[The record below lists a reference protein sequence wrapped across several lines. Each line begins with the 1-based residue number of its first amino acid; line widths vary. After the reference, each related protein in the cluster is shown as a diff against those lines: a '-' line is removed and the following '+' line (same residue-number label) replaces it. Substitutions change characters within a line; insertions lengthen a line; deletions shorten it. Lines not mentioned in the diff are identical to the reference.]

1 MDKWLAAASALG
13 GLAAIGGL
21 IDLAMYQA
29 EKDRLKARLEDW
41 WLRFTDVR
49 WSNFGRHEAE
59 LAIEIIDRRAG
70 PRLWSW
76 KRWRFAAYVSF
87 AVAVLTAVWVC
98 LRAVWSGADVDLG
111 LSGDLKSPI
120 ARLSLGIFALS
131 LFAAFAISL
140 SVTRYVAV
148 LAARLST
155 TPVRTVLSF
164 TVLLVV
170 HVLLLIY
177 WSVVI
182 YGLQA
187 ALVVVVMRGL
197 TLLGVTG
204 FAFFPDSE
212 LAQRIFDVFSSL
224 FWPDQDREGIK
235 VAPVMWSAL
244 FSLSH
249 TKPFSVSIVWLY
261 AFKVAM
267 DIVANGLRILLAL
280 VFLSSFLFRPLI
292 QAPISRLWYG
302 AMASDRPPV
311 FTLLFGTAGAIIGA
325 VQVMAG

>member
-29 EKDRLKARLEDW
+29 EKDRLKACLEDW
-41 WLRFTDVR
+41 WLRFSDVR
-49 WSNFGRHEAE
+49 WSNFGRREAA

-76 KRWRFAAYVSF
+76 KRWRFAAYVSL
-87 AVAVLTAVWVC
+87 AVAVLTAVWVF
-98 LRAVWSGADVDLG
+98 LRALWSDVDLD
-111 LSGDLKSPI
+111 LSHDLQLPI
-120 ARLSLGIFALS
+120 ARLTLGIFALS
-131 LFAAFAISL
+131 IFVAFAISL
-140 SVTRYVAV
+140 SVTRCVAI
-148 LAARLST
+148 LAARVST
-155 TPVRTVLSF
+155 TPLRTALSF

-177 WSVVI
+177 WSVVV

-187 ALVVVVMRGL
+187 ALVVVLMRCL
-197 TLLGVTG
+197 TLLGVQG
-204 FAFFPDSE
+204 FAFFSDGD
-212 LAQRIFDVFSSL
+212 LVQRIFDVFSSL
-224 FWPDQDREGIK
+224 FWPDQNREGIK

-249 TKPFSVSIVWLY
+249 TKFTVLVVWLY

-302 AMASDRPPV
+302 AMASGRPV

-325 VQVMAG
+325 AQVLAG

>member
-49 WSNFGRHEAE
+49 WSNFGRREAE

-76 KRWRFAAYVSF
+76 QRWRFAAYVSL

-98 LRAVWSGADVDLG
+98 LRALWSDADLDL
-111 LSGDLKSPI
+111 SRDLEVPI
-120 ARLSLGIFALS
+120 GRLALGIFALS
-131 LFAAFAISL
+131 IFVAFAISL

-148 LAARLST
+148 LAARVST
-155 TPVRTVLSF
+155 TPVRTALSF
-164 TVLLVV
+164 AVLLVV

-177 WSVVI
+177 WSVFI

-187 ALVVVVMRGL
+187 ALVVVLMRCL
-197 TLLGVTG
+197 TLLGVEG
-204 FAFFPDSE
+204 FAFFSDGD
-212 LAQRIFDVFSSL
+212 LAQRIFEVFSSL
-224 FWPDQDREGIK
+224 FWPDQEREGLK

-249 TKPFSVSIVWLY
+249 TKFTVTIVWLY

-280 VFLSSFLFRPLI
+280 VFLSSFLLKPLI

-302 AMASDRPPV
+302 AMASDRPV
-311 FTLLFGTAGAIIGA
+311 FTLLFGTTGAIIGA
-325 VQVMAG
+325 IQVLAG

>member
-1 MDKWLAAASALG
+1 M
-13 GLAAIGGL
+13 
-21 IDLAMYQA
+21 
-29 EKDRLKARLEDW
+29 
-41 WLRFTDVR
+41 
-49 WSNFGRHEAE
+49 
-59 LAIEIIDRRAG
+59 
-70 PRLWSW
+70 
-76 KRWRFAAYVSF
+76 
-87 AVAVLTAVWVC
+87 
-98 LRAVWSGADVDLG
+98 
-111 LSGDLKSPI
+111 
-120 ARLSLGIFALS
+120 
-131 LFAAFAISL
+131 AFAISL

-148 LAARLST
+148 LAARVST
-155 TPVRTVLSF
+155 TPVRTALSF

-187 ALVVVVMRGL
+187 ALIVVLMRGL
-197 TLLGVTG
+197 TLLGVEG
-204 FAFFPDSE
+204 FDFFSDGD
-212 LAQRIFDVFSSL
+212 LGQRIVDVFRSL
-224 FWPDQDREGIK
+224 FWPDQEREGLK

-249 TKPFSVSIVWLY
+249 TKFTVTIVWLY

-302 AMASDRPPV
+302 AMASDRPV
-311 FTLLFGTAGAIIGA
+311 FTLLFGTTGAIIGA
-325 VQVMAG
+325 IQVLAGLTPQPAWKPSIWIGAPSGFEVPGRLCRPPGITAARSHALSSLDRARARPDRQCVRSPHVRDYALLGRRPS

>member
-49 WSNFGRHEAE
+49 WSNFGRREAE
-59 LAIEIIDRRAG
+59 LAIEIIDRWAG

-76 KRWRFAAYVSF
+76 KRWRFAAYVSI

-98 LRAVWSGADVDLG
+98 LRALWSDVDHFDLPQ
-111 LSGDLKSPI
+111 DLKSPMV
-120 ARLSLGIFALS
+120 RLALGIFALS
-131 LFAAFAISL
+131 IFVAFAISL

-148 LAARLST
+148 LAARVST
-155 TPVRTVLSF
+155 TPVRTALSV

-187 ALVVVVMRGL
+187 ALIVVLMRGL
-197 TLLGVTG
+197 TLLGVEG
-204 FAFFPDSE
+204 FAFFSDGD
-212 LAQRIFDVFSSL
+212 LGQRIVDVFRSL
-224 FWPDQDREGIK
+224 FWPDQEREGLK

-249 TKPFSVSIVWLY
+249 TKFTVTIVWLY

-302 AMASDRPPV
+302 AMASDRPV
-311 FTLLFGTAGAIIGA
+311 FTLLFGTTGAIIGA
-325 VQVMAG
+325 IQVLAG

>member
-29 EKDRLKARLEDW
+29 EKDKLKARLEDW

-49 WSNFGRHEAE
+49 WSNFGRREAE

-76 KRWRFAAYVSF
+76 KRWRFAAYVSL

-98 LRAVWSGADVDLG
+98 LRALWSDVDLD
-111 LSGDLKSPI
+111 LSRDLKSPI
-120 ARLSLGIFALS
+120 ASLALGIFGLS
-131 LFAAFAISL
+131 IFVAFAISL

-148 LAARLST
+148 LAARVST
-155 TPVRTVLSF
+155 TPVRTALSF

-187 ALVVVVMRGL
+187 ALIVVLMRGL
-197 TLLGVTG
+197 TVLGVEG
-204 FAFFPDSE
+204 FAFFSDGD
-212 LAQRIFDVFSSL
+212 LDQRIVDVFRSL
-224 FWPDQDREGIK
+224 FWPDQEREGLK

-249 TKPFSVSIVWLY
+249 TNFGVPVVWLY

-302 AMASDRPPV
+302 AMASDRPV

-325 VQVMAG
+325 VQVLAG

>member
-29 EKDRLKARLEDW
+29 EKDKLKARLEDW

-49 WSNFGRHEAE
+49 WSNFGRREAE

-76 KRWRFAAYVSF
+76 KRWRFAAYVSL

-98 LRAVWSGADVDLG
+98 LRALWSDVDLD
-111 LSGDLKSPI
+111 LSRDLKSPI
-120 ARLSLGIFALS
+120 ARLALGIFGLS
-131 LFAAFAISL
+131 IFVAFAISL

-148 LAARLST
+148 LAARVST
-155 TPVRTVLSF
+155 TPVRTALSF

-182 YGLQA
+182 YGLLA
-187 ALVVVVMRGL
+187 ALVVVLMRCL
-197 TLLGVTG
+197 TLLGVAG
-204 FAFFPDSE
+204 FAFFSDGD
-212 LAQRIFDVFSSL
+212 LAQRIFEVFSSL

-249 TKPFSVSIVWLY
+249 TKFGVPVVWLY
-261 AFKVAM
+261 AFKAAM

-302 AMASDRPPV
+302 AMASDRPV
-311 FTLLFGTAGAIIGA
+311 FTLLFGTVGAIIGA
-325 VQVMAG
+325 VQVLAG

>member
-49 WSNFGRHEAE
+49 WSNFGRREAE

-76 KRWRFAAYVSF
+76 RRWRFAAYVSL

-98 LRAVWSGADVDLG
+98 LRALWSDVDLD
-111 LSGDLKSPI
+111 LSRDLEVPI
-120 ARLSLGIFALS
+120 GRLALGIFALS
-131 LFAAFAISL
+131 IFVAFAISL

-148 LAARLST
+148 LAARVST
-155 TPVRTVLSF
+155 TPVRTALSF
-164 TVLLVV
+164 AVLLVV

-182 YGLQA
+182 YDLQA
-187 ALVVVVMRGL
+187 ALMVVLMRCL
-197 TLLGVTG
+197 TLLGVEG
-204 FAFFPDSE
+204 FDFFSDGDLGQRMSTCSALV
-212 LAQRIFDVFSSL
+212 LAGSGARGA
-224 FWPDQDREGIK
+224 EGG
-235 VAPVMWSAL
+235 AGQWSAL

-249 TKPFSVSIVWLY
+249 TKFTVTIVWLY

-302 AMASDRPPV
+302 AMASDRPV
-311 FTLLFGTAGAIIGA
+311 FTLLFGTTGAIIGA
-325 VQVMAG
+325 IQVLAG